1 MTPVECNLQ
10 AIRNAAVRF
19 RAAIEATQFSDQEF
33 NLSNFPKEFT
43 WSENVASIQANGF
56 RNGEL
61 GVVYF
66 APSSDPAWG
75 LLGKVLLE
83 VTTDLA
89 EEDLARY
96 ANVFLDPFLQRLVFL
111 LPEISALLESS
122 REHPPRTAIPW
133 SFLVAS
139 LGTFHRVRLHPK
151 RKTPSYDR
159 NSATDFSDSASP
171 IPSGNRWFSTAHP
184 RPGPPHEPGG
194 GPEKGLNAGFAR
206 SWLARYFT
214 LHAPRL
220 TGEVRVS
227 PPPGS
232 LSN

>member
-171 IPSGNRWFSTAHP
+171 IPSGNRWFSTAQHGPTPQRCP
-184 RPGPPHEPGG
+184 RQEPLGRNGP
-194 GPEKGLNAGFAR
+194 AA
-206 SWLARYFT
+206 FT
-214 LHAPRL
+214 LCHRASGPFRPPFAL
-220 TGEVRVS
+220 PSQCIQGREV
-227 PPPGS
+227 
-232 LSN
+232 